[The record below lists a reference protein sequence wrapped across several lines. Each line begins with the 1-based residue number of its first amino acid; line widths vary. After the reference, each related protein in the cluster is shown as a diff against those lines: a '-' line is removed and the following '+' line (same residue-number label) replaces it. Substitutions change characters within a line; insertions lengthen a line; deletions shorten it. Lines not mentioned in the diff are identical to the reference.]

1 MIKYLSA
8 ISLILI
14 AIGNIHAQQE
24 NNNLK
29 IQYFECRGNNSS
41 IRLPVDFKGPKYFNY
56 EDGTIIDFYTPDTC
70 VVSMLCG
77 ESGELKLD
85 STYQVVDIKQ
95 ISSGGKRISYYS
107 KALNRYA
114 RKDYLEEYLIMYDR
128 ANSAR
133 KDELDKIFDKLETK

>member
-1 MIKYLSA
+1 MIKYLSVV
-8 ISLILI
+8 SFILI
-14 AIGNIHAQQE
+14 TIGNIYAQQE

-29 IQYFECRGNNSS
+29 IQYVECRGNNLS
-41 IRLPVDFKGPKYFNY
+41 IALPADFKGPKYFNY

-85 STYQVVDIKQ
+85 STYQLVNTQPIGA
-95 ISSGGKRISYYS
+95 SGKKITYYS

-128 ANSAR
+128 ANVAR
-133 KDELDKIFDKLETK
+133 KNELDKVFDKLETK